1 MTAPMTAL
9 RSIVIERRLPHAPDK
24 VWRVLTEAHAHRA
37 MADAER
43 LPADRRPPFHLQG
56 EAEAI
61 GDWDGIV
68 RCEVLACEPNRLLR
82 YSWVGG
88 AAGNKTYGSLSNS
101 TVTWTL
107 TPVDGGTHLRMEHA
121 GFRSPDNDFAYE
133 AMSPGWGG
141 IAERLEQVVA
151 ALWCM
156 LIGGVHG
163 RSALHELA
171 ARTGAGRAAAR
182 PTARPSALRS
192 RMSLPRGRRSAA
204 MCSTIAA
211 GCASTSACSSTA
223 RG

>member
-1 MTAPMTAL
+1 MIAPMTAL

-24 VWRVLTEAHAHRA
+24 VWRALTEGDLIAQWLMPNDFRPIVGHRFTFKA
-37 MADAER
+37 K
-43 LPADRRPPFHLQG
+43 PKP
-56 EAEAI
+56 I

-88 AAGNKTYGSLSNS
+88 AAGNKTYGSLLDS

-121 GFRSPDNDFAYE
+121 GFRSPDNDFAYD

-151 ALWCM
+151 AL
-156 LIGGVHG
+156 
-163 RSALHELA
+163 R
-171 ARTGAGRAAAR
+171 
-182 PTARPSALRS
+182 
-192 RMSLPRGRRSAA
+192 
-204 MCSTIAA
+204 
-211 GCASTSACSSTA
+211 
-223 RG
+223 